1 MRDRCEEI
9 NHFLFQ
15 ELEKLLGGLGSARVP
30 DELSP
35 YTSWL
40 RTVISEMI
48 DRTIRNLE
56 YLDLYPSPDVH
67 TSVVSDTQDTVRHF
81 HRVNDRLAP
90 PILKYTSDDL
100 LAVRVLRV
108 LHQSHPMTQSLPYA
122 VASGRLET
130 LTPLPRTQP
139 GSLTPPIYYLPSSL
153 QLGLRFI
160 PLLFHEFGH
169 PLFAAHFGRLEPLV
183 RGLQAFVEG
192 EVMPG
197 LQRDDPTTARYLER
211 ARKIVHLWYSWAEE
225 LFCDAVALRI
235 GGDSFL
241 SAFSSYFG
249 WKGKMEL
256 RLPPEE
262 ILKSSH
268 PVSWLRVKFLGLA
281 AESMGLAQGAARMR
295 HEWEALAKHH
305 DVSEDYF
312 GAYEHRFEPVV
323 REAVDAMTRVV
334 DDTSEGDWTG
344 SLGAFTAPLS
354 EAWTNFRQSPREYPA
369 WEERTLPGYLLAL
382 KENLREG
389 EAVGPGGV
397 PA

>member
-9 NHFLFQ
+9 NHFIFQ
-15 ELEKLLGGLGSARVP
+15 ELEKLLEGLGSASVP

-40 RTVISEMI
+40 RTVISELI
-48 DRTIRNLE
+48 DRTVRNLE
-56 YLDLYPSPDVH
+56 YLDRYPSPDVH
-67 TSVVSDTQDTVRHF
+67 ASVVSDTQDTVRHF

-90 PILKYTSDDL
+90 PILKYKAEDL
-100 LAVRVLRV
+100 LAVRVLWA
-108 LHQSHPMTQSLPYA
+108 LHQSHAMTQSLSYA

-130 LTPLPRTQP
+130 LTPLPRTEP
-139 GSLTPPIYYLPSSL
+139 GPLMPPIYYLPSSL

-169 PLFAAHFGRLEPLV
+169 PLFAAHFGHLEPLV
-183 RGLQAFVEG
+183 RGLQVFVEG

-235 GGDSFL
+235 GGESFL

-249 WKGKMEL
+249 WKGKTEL
-256 RLPPEE
+256 RLPPDE
-262 ILKSSH
+262 ILRSSH

-281 AESMGLAQGAARMR
+281 AETLGHAQGAERMR
-295 HEWEALAKHH
+295 QEWEALAKHH

-323 REAVDAMTRVV
+323 REAVDAMTRVI
-334 DDTSEGDWTG
+334 DDAAEGGWTG
-344 SLGAFTAPLS
+344 SLGTVTAPLS
-354 EAWTNFRQSPREYPA
+354 EAWTVFRQSPREYPP
-369 WEERTLPGYLLAL
+369 WEARTLPGYLLAL
-382 KENLREG
+382 KKDLRAG
-389 EAVGPGGV
+389 ETVGPGAV

>member
-1 MRDRCEEI
+1 MRNRCEEI

-15 ELEKLLGGLGSARVP
+15 ELEKLLEGLGNASVP

-40 RTVISEMI
+40 RTVISELI
-48 DRTIRNLE
+48 DRTVRNLE
-56 YLDLYPSPDVH
+56 YLDLYDSPDVH
-67 TSVVSDTQDTVRHF
+67 VSVVSDTQDTVRHF
-81 HRVNDRLAP
+81 HRVNEQLAP
-90 PILKYTSDDL
+90 PILKYRAEDL

-108 LHQSHPMTQSLPYA
+108 LHQSHPMTQSLPYS
-122 VASGRLET
+122 VGSGRLET
-130 LTPLPRTQP
+130 LTPFPRTQP

-169 PLFAAHFGRLEPLV
+169 PLFAAHFWRLEPLV
-183 RGLQAFVEG
+183 RSLQAFVEG

-211 ARKIVHLWYSWAEE
+211 ARKIVQLWYFWTEE

-256 RLPPEE
+256 RLAPEE

-281 AESMGLAQGAARMR
+281 AEGMGLAEGAARMR

-305 DVSEDYF
+305 EVSEDYF

-323 REAVDAMTRVV
+323 REAVEAMTRVV
-334 DDTSEGDWTG
+334 DEGSEGGWTD
-344 SLGAFTAPLS
+344 SLAPLTAPLS
-354 EAWTNFRQSPREYPA
+354 EAWTVFRKSPREFPV
-369 WEERTLPGYLLAL
+369 WEGKLLPGYLKSL
-382 KENLREG
+382 KESLRAG
-389 EAVGPGGV
+389 EAVGPGGA